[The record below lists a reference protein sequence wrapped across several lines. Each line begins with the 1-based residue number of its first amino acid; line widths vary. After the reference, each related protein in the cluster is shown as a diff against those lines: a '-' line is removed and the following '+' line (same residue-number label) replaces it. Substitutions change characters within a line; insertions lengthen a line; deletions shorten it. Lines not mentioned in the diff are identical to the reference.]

1 MSNKNVHNVAY
12 NAMSTK
18 YILMQI
24 ITAFFLK
31 HFGSTLKMNIVEG
44 HKNDVERTFKVIKNI
59 H

>member
-1 MSNKNVHNVAY
+1 MNNTNVHNVAY
-12 NAMSTK
+12 NAMSEK

-31 HFGSTLKMNIVEG
+31 HFGSTLVMYIVEG
-44 HKNDVERTFKVIKNI
+44 HKNDVERTFKVIKNV